1 MKKRLLILLVVTLT
15 ATWGV
20 RFYIVNKDINPP
32 IIQVFQKG
40 VEVPIEKD
48 FFYYSSEDMDGYTV
62 TVLDADLVPVEE
74 FLQDYDAGD
83 QAELLGNFTDF
94 IYVVRV
100 SIANQYNPFVGE
112 KGINAGGYFLIGTD
126 YVLSLDDTCYQLA
139 NPDMPGTSFSLEL
152 ETSMELILPFTVMSD
167 VTSHKHVLED
177 PPKLQITLYPSKKL
191 IELY

>member
-1 MKKRLLILLVVTLT
+1 MKKKILILLVIALT
-15 ATWGV
+15 IIWGV

-62 TVLDADLVPVEE
+62 TVLDAELVPAEE
-74 FLQDYDAGD
+74 FLQGYDAGD
-83 QAELLGNFTDF
+83 QAELLGNFTDY
-94 IYVVRV
+94 IYVVKV
-100 SIANQYNPFVGE
+100 SFGNQYNPFINE
-112 KGINAGGYFLIGTD
+112 KGVNLGFYYLIGTD

-139 NPDMPGTSFSLEL
+139 NPDMPGTSFSLQQES
-152 ETSMELILPFTVMSD
+152 SMELILPFTVMSD
-167 VTSHKHVLED
+167 LTSHKHILED